1 LLTITYQKEEE
12 STVQRVGRGRGGPN
26 REAKTVTKV
35 RYVITDMQRNHE
47 AIRAQQDRSGWRA
60 LVTNL
65 SEEQMSLSQTV
76 CHYRNAPIMENT
88 FHLLKDRPLGISPL
102 YVRNDDQIRGL
113 TRLLTLALRI
123 LTLIQTQ
130 IRQSL
135 QCTGE
140 ELSGLYYGQPKRTT
154 DQPTT
159 ARLLKAVAH
168 QEVTLTKI
176 VVGQQVQWHLTPLPD
191 LILKILFHLGLST
204 AVYSRLEEN
213 SGWSLPNYTKDEW
226 IVSQYKKS
234 RLHLCRNAKHWM
246 PKR

>member
-1 LLTITYQKEEE
+1 MRLKVEGLLTITYHKEEE
-12 STVQRVGRGRGGPN
+12 STVQWVGRGRGGPN

-35 RYVITDMQRNHE
+35 RYVITDIQRNHK
-47 AIRAQQDRSGWRA
+47 AIRAQQDRLGWQA

-102 YVRNDDQIRGL
+102 YVRNDDQICGL

-135 QCTGE
+135 QRTGE
-140 ELSGLYYGQPKRTT
+140 ELSGLYDGQPKRTT
-154 DQPTT
+154 NQPTT
-159 ARLLKAVAH
+159 VRLLKAVAN
-168 QEVTLTKI
+168 QEVTLTK
-176 VVGQQVQWHLTPLPD
+176 VVAGQRVQWHLTPLPD
-191 LILKILFHLGLST
+191 LILQILHHLGLSAT
-204 AVYSRLEEN
+204 VYTRLADN
-213 SGWSLPNYTKDEW
+213 SG
-226 IVSQYKKS
+226 
-234 RLHLCRNAKHWM
+234 
-246 PKR
+246 